1 MVKPGSIQQKEYE
14 QRQKEIDKEAYLKK
28 QRKQKGKQRA
38 AIKTNKQ
45 KYETY
50 KAKNRM
56 RKRAAATPSSSSP
69 LNSSYVT

>member
-28 QRKQKGKQRA
+28 RRKQKGKQRA

-45 KYETY
+45 KYET
-50 KAKNRM
+50 
-56 RKRAAATPSSSSP
+56 
-69 LNSSYVT
+69 